1 MSFTKAAI
9 LTAALVVKARAE
21 IKAGTQT
28 GYNEVC
34 DTEKVEHMKQHEKLP
49 VAVGINRPV

>member
-21 IKAGTQT
+21 IKARTQT

-49 VAVGINRPV
+49 VAV